1 MSRSHEAATRRIMNE
16 LGEESRIPVL
26 NVEEGDIGVL
36 LGFPLASLFIASF
49 TGLGFL
55 ALPLAVLGL
64 TVGTAVVYA
73 APSELTAWSWLQD
86 LCRFYMTRPRVT
98 HSHPP
103 GSDHSPAEGGLV
115 QYTPFT
121 VDERTQD
128 LTNVERAWA
137 GAGVIERQDGTMEA
151 FLELR
156 PANMDFAMSGDWQAI
171 QETAQEF
178 ANTELNF
185 RLTFHATTRS
195 FPVERL
201 VDRLEDRLTDPDV
214 RGNEVFHD
222 LIEEYR
228 EQRPA
233 DLAESNQLHYYL
245 GVEVDRHEVY
255 NRFDRE
261 KTPGER
267 LMDFPLL
274 GPLLSPFLTRTEDL
288 TETELREAMFA
299 VLDDRIRTVES
310 ELIEKVAGWSTRRLT
325 TVELFT
331 LAMEYWNGEEL
342 DTERV
347 GRLLN
352 QEPVVGRRP
361 REVKGTP

>member
-1 MSRSHEAATRRIMNE
+1 
-16 LGEESRIPVL
+16 
-26 NVEEGDIGVL
+26 
-36 LGFPLASLFIASF
+36 
-49 TGLGFL
+49 
-55 ALPLAVLGL
+55 
-64 TVGTAVVYA
+64 
-73 APSELTAWSWLQD
+73 
-86 LCRFYMTRPRVT
+86 
-98 HSHPP
+98 
-103 GSDHSPAEGGLV
+103 
-115 QYTPFT
+115 
-121 VDERTQD
+121 
-128 LTNVERAWA
+128 
-137 GAGVIERQDGTMEA
+137 MEA

-178 ANTELNF
+178 ANTELDF
-185 RLTFHATTRS
+185 RLTVHATTRS

-201 VDRLEDRLTDPDV
+201 VDRLEGRLADPDV
-214 RGNEVFHD
+214 HGNEVFQD

-255 NRFDRE
+255 NRFNRE

>member
-1 MSRSHEAATRRIMNE
+1 MSRNHEAATRRIMND

-36 LGFPLASLFIASF
+36 LGFPLTSLFIASF

-55 ALPLAVLGL
+55 ALPLAAFGL

-73 APSELTAWSWLQD
+73 SPSELTAWAWLQNV
-86 LCRFYMTRPRVT
+86 CRFYVKRPRVT
-98 HSHPP
+98 HSYPP
-103 GSDHSPAEGGLV
+103 ESDHSPTEGGLV

-171 QETAQEF
+171 QGTAQEF
-178 ANTELNF
+178 ANTELDF

-201 VDRLEDRLTDPDV
+201 VEQLENRLTDPDV
-214 RGNEVFHD
+214 RGNEAFQD
-222 LIEEYR
+222 LIQEYR

-267 LMDFPLL
+267 LTDFPLL
-274 GPLLSPFLTRTEDL
+274 GPLLSPFLTRQEDL
-288 TETELREAMFA
+288 TEAELREAMFD
-299 VLDDRIRTVES
+299 VLDSRIRTVES

-331 LAMEYWNGEEL
+331 LAMEFWNGEEL
-342 DTERV
+342 DSERV
-347 GRLLN
+347 ERVIDR
-352 QEPVVGRRP
+352 EPAVGRGP
-361 REVKGTP
+361 RDVGGDP